1 MSDFLA
7 FMDIAIQPD
16 SPTGVYNIAS
26 GEAHSIKEIFDLV
39 TDYLGLGRKEVPVV
53 PPAADDVPVVSLD
66 ARETLKAFG
75 WQARVGFAETINR
88 QLAWYDKHG
97 ISDVFSHLK
106 APTQTK

>member
-7 FMDIAIQPD
+7 FMDLAIKAD
-16 SPTGVYNIAS
+16 APTGVYNLAS

-39 TDYLGLGRKEVPVV
+39 TDYLGLGSKEVPVV

-66 ARETLKAFG
+66 ASATLAAFG
-75 WQARVGFAETINR
+75 WQAKVGFAETIRR
-88 QLAWYDKHG
+88 QLAWYDKYG

-106 APTQTK
+106 APTQAK